1 MILISGLDWR
11 KIWGQI
17 KEMCVKTILCGH
29 FDMVAGH
36 EEFELSNYGCYK
48 IFGFD
53 VIIDEDLKPWLLEVN
68 SFPSMF
74 PDKTGKQY
82 YPKKQK

>member
-1 MILISGLDWR
+1 
-11 KIWGQI
+11 
-17 KEMCVKTILCGH
+17 
-29 FDMVAGH
+29 MVAGH

>member
-1 MILISGLDWR
+1 
-11 KIWGQI
+11 
-17 KEMCVKTILCGH
+17 
-29 FDMVAGH
+29 MVAGH

-53 VIIDEDLKPWLLEVN
+53 IIIDEDLKPWLLEVN

-82 YPKKQK
+82 YPDKQK